1 MTREPVVIEDWESRR
16 SRFNHDW
23 LKNRHLNRLD
33 GFLALLAS
41 PAAAPPDLLAGFLQ
55 HDLVEWEEKAGEAR
69 DLLARFEDEMSPR
82 ACFSQPPLCL
92 LPAARREWLAQDLHD
107 LWRAR
112 YPVSDWVAAAREA
125 LHEAEQAYHVLENLL
140 GPHAGE
146 RVKQAR
152 TLRAEFVAFAATCR
166 RLGDCVARLPH
177 EILIV

>member
-1 MTREPVVIEDWESRR
+1 MTREQVAIEDWESRR

-33 GFLALLAS
+33 GFLALLES

-55 HDLVEWEEKAGEAR
+55 HDLLEWEAKAGQAR
-69 DLLARFEDEMSPR
+69 ALLAQFEDEMSPR

-92 LPAARREWLAQDLHD
+92 LPAARREWLAHELHH
-107 LWRAR
+107 LWQRR
-112 YPVSDWVAAAREA
+112 FPVSDWVGAAQEA
-125 LHEAEQAYHVLENLL
+125 LRGAEQAYHELESLL
-140 GPHAGE
+140 GSDAGE
-146 RVKQAR
+146 RVKRAP
-152 TLRAEFVAFAATCR
+152 TLRAEFAAFAAACR